1 MKKLLVFTPDAI
13 EDLAEIKDYIS
24 LVLKNP
30 VSANKI
36 VNGLLDE
43 IERLSE
49 SPKLGVNF
57 VSKVGFPTD
66 LRYLVVE
73 KYIVVYRNEE
83 DVVRVVHVFY
93 GKRNY
98 LKILFD

>member
-13 EDLAEIKDYIS
+13 EELDEIKDYIS

-36 VNGLLDE
+36 VNGILDE

-49 SPKLGVNF
+49 SPELGVNF
-57 VSKVGFPTD
+57 VSKVGFPTY

-73 KYIVVYRNEE
+73 KYIVVYRNEK
-83 DVVRVVHVFY
+83 DVVRVIHVFY

>member
-13 EDLAEIKDYIS
+13 EDLEEIKDYIS

-36 VNGLLDE
+36 VNGILDE

-49 SPKLGVNF
+49 SPELGVNF
-57 VSKVGFPTD
+57 VSKAGFPTD

-73 KYIVVYRNEE
+73 KYIVVCRNEK
-83 DVVRVVHVFY
+83 DVVRVIHVFY

>member
-13 EDLAEIKDYIS
+13 EELDEIKDYIS

-49 SPKLGVNF
+49 SPELGVIF

-66 LRYLVVE
+66 LRFLVVE
-73 KYIVVYRNEE
+73 KNIVVYRNEE
-83 DVVRVVHVFY
+83 DVVRVIHVFY

>member
-13 EDLAEIKDYIS
+13 EDLEEIKDYIS

-36 VNGLLDE
+36 VNGILDE

-49 SPKLGVNF
+49 SPELGVFF

-83 DVVRVVHVFY
+83 DRVSVIHVFY

-98 LKILFD
+98 LKLLFD

>member
-1 MKKLLVFTPDAI
+1 MKKPLVVTPDVI
-13 EDLAEIKDYIS
+13 EELEEIKDYIS
-24 LVLKNP
+24 HVLKNP
-30 VSANKI
+30 LSADRI
-36 VNGLLDE
+36 VNGILDE

-49 SPKLGVNF
+49 SPELGVNF
-57 VSKVGFPTD
+57 VSKIGFSTN

-83 DVVRVVHVFY
+83 ESVRVLHVFY

-98 LKILFD
+98 LKILFP

>member
-13 EDLAEIKDYIS
+13 EDLAEIQDYIT

-36 VNGLLDE
+36 VNGILDE

-49 SPKLGVNF
+49 SPEPGVNY

-73 KYIVVYRNEE
+73 KYIVVYRNEK
-83 DVVRVVHVFY
+83 DVVRVIHVFY
-93 GKRNY
+93 GKRNN

>member
-13 EDLAEIKDYIS
+13 EDLEEIKDYIS

-36 VNGLLDE
+36 VNGILDE

-49 SPKLGVNF
+49 SPELGVNF

-83 DVVRVVHVFY
+83 DRVSVIHVFY

-98 LKILFD
+98 LKLLFD